1 MKKVV
6 YKLFLALV
14 FILRKLPVSLRRGF
28 FRILAKLAYLFS
40 SKTNKIIET
49 NLNFVFDGKNEKFK
63 KLDKNEIE
71 EIKKYSYFN
80 MLLWAQS
87 LIENLDVTDVE
98 LKKDVTIENQEI
110 IEKLKNENKAIIFI
124 SAHYGNMDMAG
135 TYMNRMIVQTH
146 QVMRK
151 SNFEE
156 IDEFIIKAR
165 EACGSKV
172 ILRSGAVKK
181 LVKALMKK
189 EAISLI
195 IDQNINSKDGTEVEF
210 LGKKA
215 YQSSTSSLLARKF
228 NAVIVPIA
236 MFNKGNYKYKMKV
249 YEPILPIK
257 TQNEENDIKE
267 LSQLQANALSAI
279 ILEDKKQWFWP
290 HKRFKNHY
298 REIYEKNTNN
308 K

>member
-1 MKKVV
+1 MKKLV
-6 YKLFLALV
+6 YRLFLALV
-14 FILRKLPVSLRRGF
+14 FILRKLPTSLRRAF
-28 FRILAKLAYLFS
+28 FRGLAKIAYLLS
-40 SKTNKIIET
+40 SKTNRIIEA
-49 NLNFVFDGKNEKFK
+49 NLNLVFDGKNENFE
-63 KLDKNEIE
+63 KLNKNEIE

-87 LIENLDVTDVE
+87 LIENLDITDEE
-98 LKKDVTIENQEI
+98 LKKSITIENQEI
-110 IEKLKNENKAIIFI
+110 IEKLKNEKKAIIFI

-135 TYMNRMIVQTH
+135 TYMNKMIMHTH
-146 QVMRK
+146 QVMRQ

-156 IDEFIIKAR
+156 IDDFIIKAR

-172 ILRSGAVKK
+172 ILRNGAVKK

-189 EAISLI
+189 EAVSLI

-215 YQSSTSSLLARKF
+215 YQSSTSSLLSRKF
-228 NAVIVPIA
+228 NAVIVPIG
-236 MFNKGNYKYKMKV
+236 MFNQDDYKYKMKI
-249 YEPILPIK
+249 YPPIYPIK
-257 TQNEENDIKE
+257 TENEENDIKE

-279 ILEDKKQWFWP
+279 IHEDKKQWFWP